1 MFFPCRAALRQA
13 KSIGRRRRGGVA
25 AQEMAPAAAALD
37 LETSVG
43 PLAIYKDFFHEK
55 MDEKEVMVVAEEV

>member
-1 MFFPCRAALRQA
+1 MFFPCRAALSQA

-25 AQEMAPAAAALD
+25 AQEMAPAAALD

>member
-25 AQEMAPAAAALD
+25 AQEMAPAAALD

-55 MDEKEVMVVAEEV
+55 MDEKEVMVVEEEV